1 MVHWATYIALSFSE
15 DTGKQILEHSRIHLI
30 DFEPIVS
37 WSPVKYLHL
46 TLHFI
51 GWIST
56 DKIGNINRILEEHQ
70 ENVCCLPLTLT
81 GRVVF
86 LGWETKKEYI
96 ALEVK
101 YDSELKQLH
110 SHLKNK
116 LKKAGVLVKEQPFL
130 PHITL
135 GRVWN
140 KGNLQDVQMPT
151 EDFSLQA
158 EQIALFES
166 IPDSIILA

>member
-15 DTGKQILEHSRIHLI
+15 NTGKQILNHSRIHLV
-30 DFEPIVS
+30 DYEPIVS
-37 WSPVKYLHL
+37 WSPAKYLHL
-46 TLHFI
+46 TIHFI
-51 GWIST
+51 GWLSPE
-56 DKIGNINRILEEHQ
+56 KIENINPILEEYRDDI
-70 ENVCCLPLTLT
+70 LRMPLIPT

-96 ALEVK
+96 ALEIK
-101 YDSELKQLH
+101 HSSELKHLH
-110 SHLKNK
+110 SHIKNRLKEV
-116 LKKAGVLVKEQPFL
+116 GVLVKEQPFL

-140 KGNLQDVQMPT
+140 RVNIQDVQIPVG
-151 EDFSLQA
+151 DFSLQA

-166 IPDSIILA
+166 IPDSIILS